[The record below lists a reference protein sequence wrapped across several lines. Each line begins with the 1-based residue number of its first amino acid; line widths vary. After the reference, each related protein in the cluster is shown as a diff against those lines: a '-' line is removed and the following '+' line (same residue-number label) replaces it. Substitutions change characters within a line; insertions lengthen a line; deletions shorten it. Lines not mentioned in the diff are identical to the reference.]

1 MTVQMVIA
9 LAIVILMIAM
19 IISDKFAFGAP
30 PLLACALMVI
40 TGISTI
46 GKDMGDCHAI

>member
-30 PLLACALMVI
+30 QN
-40 TGISTI
+40 
-46 GKDMGDCHAI
+46 DR

>member
-19 IISDKFAFGAP
+19 MKAGSLGEIAYITLYCHCSSRPDKS
-30 PLLACALMVI
+30 V
-40 TGISTI
+40 
-46 GKDMGDCHAI
+46 